1 MRKEQPYID
10 PTVEKLYN
18 WFVDSETVT
27 RQQGALD
34 EVDRYLIESLR
45 KDGRE
50 PFAQIAQRLGVS
62 PGMIRQ
68 RYARLVDQ
76 GYLKVVAITNP
87 IQHGLKTMAMIGIRT
102 DGTSMLEVADQ
113 ISKLEE
119 VTYLVVASGR
129 FDILAEVF
137 CRDHEHLLQFI
148 TEKLYAIEGVRETET
163 FMHLK
168 IVKEIYF

>member
-1 MRKEQPYID
+1 MENEIGIPDAQ
-10 PTVEKLYN
+10 
-18 WFVDSETVT
+18 S
-27 RQQGALD
+27 LD
-34 EVDRYLIESLR
+34 DVDRYLIEALR

-50 PFAQIAQRLGVS
+50 PFAQISQRLGVS

-68 RYARLVDQ
+68 RYSRLVDQ

-102 DGTSMLEVADQ
+102 DGTSMLQVADR

-119 VTYLVVASGR
+119 VIYLVVASGR

-137 CRDHEHLLQFI
+137 CRDHEHLLRFI